1 MKKLVAFLSLF
12 TSLGTIVCCALPAL
26 FVVLGMGAA
35 FAGLVG
41 SFPQL
46 IWLSEHKVFVFGA
59 GAALLT
65 IGGLLQWQSRAVSC
79 PVDSKLREAC
89 ASTRDWSRITY
100 FVAVTLYSIGF
111 IFAFVA
117 PKFL

>member
-1 MKKLVAFLSLF
+1 MKQIIAFLSLF

-41 SFPQL
+41 TFPQL
-46 IWLSEHKVFVFGA
+46 VWLSEHKVIVFGS
-59 GAALLT
+59 GALFLAL
-65 IGGLLQWQSRAVSC
+65 GGILQWKNRTTAC
-79 PVDSKLREAC
+79 PVDGSLGEAC

-100 FVAVTLYSIGF
+100 FIALALYSIGF

-117 PKFL
+117 PRLL